1 MGLSEWKATAA
12 RRFGGATVGGRR
24 RLPLAA
30 AGVVLVE
37 RVLMEEVGSPV
48 ALLRALGDF
57 ARS

>member
-1 MGLSEWKATAA
+1 MTGLEGHGSAA
-12 RRFGGATVGGRR
+12 FRRDDRWRSA

-30 AGVVLVE
+30 AGLVLVE
-37 RVLMEEVGSPV
+37 RVLMGEVGFPV